1 MKNKAI
7 IEFFEDKLSEY
18 EMFADRIQS
27 YITRN
32 TVLKKNVHSFKRRT
46 KDLTHLD
53 KKIDR
58 KNEKLKASG
67 SPEINSENAQKN
79 ITDII
84 GIRVLHLHQGQ
95 FDSIHKELMTYVERG
110 DIFLYETPKAYT
122 WDPEYAKYFK
132 SLDIITEEKESFY
145 TSVHYVFKASEKSD
159 VTCEVQVRTLLEE
172 VWGEIDHAVNY
183 PEENENQIIKEQ
195 LKIFARIVGAGT
207 GMSHSILKI
216 HESKL

>member
-1 MKNKAI
+1 MNNKAI
-7 IEFFEDKLSEY
+7 VDFFEEKMSDY

-32 TVLKKNVHSFKRRT
+32 PILKKNVHSFKRRT
-46 KDLTHLD
+46 KNLTHLD

-58 KNEKLKASG
+58 KNERLKAKG
-67 SPEINSENAQKN
+67 LPEINSENAQKN

-84 GIRVLHLHQGQ
+84 GIRILHLHQGQ
-95 FDSIHKELMTYVERG
+95 FDSIHKELMGYVNKG

-132 SLDIITEEKESFY
+132 SLGIITEEKESFY
-145 TSVHYVFKASEKSD
+145 TSVHYVFKASENSD

-183 PEENENQIIKEQ
+183 PEENENKIIKEQ

-216 HESKL
+216 HEGK